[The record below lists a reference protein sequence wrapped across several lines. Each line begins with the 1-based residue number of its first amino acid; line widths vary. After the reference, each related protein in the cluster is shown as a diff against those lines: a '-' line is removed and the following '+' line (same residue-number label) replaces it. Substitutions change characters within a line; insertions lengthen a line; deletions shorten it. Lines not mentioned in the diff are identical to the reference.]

1 MTERKFNVGDVVK
14 TRKKIK
20 NDGTFPGIS
29 WGELIVDIGEEG
41 VIVDVGLF
49 LLTKT
54 IYTVYFPRL
63 EIFVGCLENELEV
76 VGEQKASTI

>member
-1 MTERKFNVGDVVK
+1 MTERKFNVGDVVRTK
-14 TRKKIK
+14 KKIK
-20 NDGTFPGIS
+20 NDGTFPGIP

>member
-1 MTERKFNVGDVVK
+1 MTEGKFNVGDVVRTK
-14 TRKKIK
+14 KKIK

>member
-1 MTERKFNVGDVVK
+1 MMERKFNVGDVVRTK
-14 TRKKIK
+14 KKIK
-20 NDGTFPGIS
+20 NDGTFPGIP
-29 WGELIVDIGEEG
+29 WGELIVGIGEEG

-63 EIFVGCLENELEV
+63 EIFVGCLENELELV
-76 VGEQKASTI
+76 DEQKASTI

>member
-1 MTERKFNVGDVVK
+1 MTERKFSVGDVVK

-20 NDGTFPGIS
+20 NDGTFPGIP

-49 LLTKT
+49 LFTKT

-63 EIFVGCLENELEV
+63 EIFVGCLESELEV
-76 VGEQKASTI
+76 VGEQKASII

>member
-1 MTERKFNVGDVVK
+1 MTEGKFNVGDVVRTK
-14 TRKKIK
+14 KKIK

-76 VGEQKASTI
+76 VGEQKASII

>member
-1 MTERKFNVGDVVK
+1 MIEKKFNVGDVVRTK
-14 TRKKIK
+14 KKIK

>member
-1 MTERKFNVGDVVK
+1 MMERKFNVGDIVK
-14 TRKKIK
+14 TRKRIK
-20 NDGTFPGIS
+20 NDGTFPGLPWDAKI
-29 WGELIVDIGEEG
+29 LDKGEEG

-63 EIFVGCLENELEV
+63 GIFVGCLEHELETV
-76 VGEQKASTI
+76 NEQEAGNV

>member
-1 MTERKFNVGDVVK
+1 MTEKKFNVGDVVRTK
-14 TRKKIK
+14 KKIK

>member
-14 TRKKIK
+14 TKKKIK

>member
-76 VGEQKASTI
+76 VGEQKASII

>member
-14 TRKKIK
+14 TKKKIK

-76 VGEQKASTI
+76 VGEQKASVI

>member
-1 MTERKFNVGDVVK
+1 MTERKFNVGDVVRTK
-14 TRKKIK
+14 KKIK

>member
-14 TRKKIK
+14 TKKKIK

-76 VGEQKASTI
+76 VGEQKASII